1 MDIEKIKNDT
11 LRKKAEEILKNQLN
25 HIKIHSEDDEYIHEL
40 RVHQIEL
47 ELQNEELRDAQ
58 IKLEDSRLK
67 YFDLYNFA
75 PVGYFTLD
83 KDGIILDVN
92 LAGAA
97 LLGIERFNLNKRT
110 FIQYIVPD
118 HRNLFHH
125 HIINVL
131 KTGQELTV
139 NIKLLKMDNGS
150 FYAHLETIKVLD
162 ENGNFKEFR
171 IAVTDISDLKNTEA
185 ALKESEERYRE
196 IFVNNHAA
204 MLLIDPSNGDIIDA
218 NPAATNFYRYTLD
231 ELVKMKI
238 SDINIS
244 DDNLVLEEMQK
255 AESKQ
260 KNHFIFKHRLS
271 NGEIRD
277 VDVYS
282 GLINQK
288 GKPLLYSI
296 IHDIT
301 VQKKA
306 EIALRDSEN
315 RYRSLFENMLEG
327 FAFCKMIF
335 DKNNHPVDW
344 IYLDVNN
351 AFDRLTGLENII
363 GKKVTEAIPGIK
375 ESDPELFEV
384 YGRVALTGEPEIFE
398 IDFKPLNV
406 WFNISVFSPEKE
418 YFVAVF
424 ENITKRK
431 KSELALKEIRHN
443 LELEVK
449 ERTKELKSANEYNR
463 SLIEASLDPLVTIG
477 PDGKITD
484 VNRSTEKFTG
494 RTRNELIGTDFSDY
508 FTEPKK
514 AREGYQKVFNEGF
527 VLDYP
532 LEIKN
537 KNGHTTPVLYNAS
550 VYKNEFNEVTG
561 VFAAARDITKMKIVE
576 KKLKKNQD
584 TLEKKVIERT
594 KALAQSNKE
603 LKEFAYVASHDLK
616 EPLRM
621 ITSFLQLLEH
631 RYKDQLDQN
640 ANEFIEFAVEG
651 AKRMDKMINDLLD
664 YSRIG
669 NQEREFEY
677 LQSEKLLKTVLIN
690 LKSTIEDSNA
700 SITHDTLPLIFA
712 NEQMM
717 IQLFQNLISNSIK
730 YHGEKNPEIHI
741 SADNVDD
748 EYIFAVKDN
757 GIGIDQNHLERIFTI
772 FKRLHTREEYEGTG
786 IGLAIVKKIVQKHR
800 GKIWAE
806 SEQGKGTTFYF
817 TLPNQSY

>member
-1 MDIEKIKNDT
+1 MATEKLKNDK
-11 LRKKAEEILKNQLN
+11 LRKKAEEILQNQFN
-25 HIKIHSEDDEYIHEL
+25 HTRIHSEDDEYIHEL

-47 ELQNEELRDAQ
+47 EIQNEELRDAQ
-58 IKLEDSRLK
+58 IKLEDSRRK

-83 KDGIILDVN
+83 KDGNISDVN
-92 LAGAA
+92 LVGGV
-97 LLGIERFNLNKRT
+97 LLGIERLNLNKST
-110 FIQYIVPD
+110 FIQYIVPE
-118 HRNLFHH
+118 HRNIFHH
-125 HIINVL
+125 HIRKVMESGN
-131 KTGQELTV
+131 ELTV
-139 NIKLLKMDNGS
+139 NIKLLKMDNDP
-150 FYAHLETIKVLD
+150 FYAHLDTIRVLD

-171 IAVTDISDLKNTEA
+171 ITVTDIQDLKNTEE

-196 IFVNNHAA
+196 IFFNNHAS
-204 MLLIDPSNGDIIDA
+204 MLLIDPINGDIIDA
-218 NPAATNFYRYTLD
+218 NPAAAVFYRYTLD

-238 SDINIS
+238 TDINVS
-244 DDNLVLEEMQK
+244 NDNLVMEEMQK

-327 FAFCKMIF
+327 FAYCKMIF
-335 DKNNHPVDW
+335 DKDNHPLDW
-344 IYLDVNN
+344 IYLDVND
-351 AFDRLTGLENII
+351 AFDRLTGLKNIV
-363 GKKVTEAIPGIK
+363 GKKVTEAIPGVK
-375 ESDPELFEV
+375 ESDHELFEV
-384 YGRVALTGEPEIFE
+384 YGRVALTGKPEIFE

-406 WFNISVFSPEKE
+406 WFNISVFSPKKE

-424 ENITKRK
+424 EDITERK
-431 KSELALKEIRHN
+431 KSELALKEIKHN
-443 LELEVK
+443 LEIKVK
-449 ERTKELKSANEYNR
+449 ERTQELKSANVYNR

-477 PDGKITD
+477 SDGKITD
-484 VNRSTEKFTG
+484 VNNSTEKFTG

-514 AREGYQKVFNEGF
+514 AREGYKKVFKEGF

-537 KNGHTTPVLYNAS
+537 KNGHTTSVLYNAS

-561 VFAAARDITKMKIVE
+561 VFAAARDITKMKNVE
-576 KKLKKNQD
+576 NKLKKYQN
-584 TLEKKVIERT
+584 TLEKKVSLRT
-594 KALAQSNKE
+594 KALEQSNKE

-621 ITSFLQLLEH
+621 ITSFLQLIEL
-631 RYKDQLDQN
+631 RYKDQLDQD
-640 ANEFIEFAVEG
+640 ANEFIGFAVEG
-651 AKRMDKMINDLLD
+651 SKRMDKMINDLLE

-677 LQSEKLLKTVLIN
+677 LQSEKLLETVLMN
-690 LKSTIEDSNA
+690 LKSAIEDTNTL
-700 SITHDTLPLIFA
+700 ITHDPLPLIFA

-741 SADNVDD
+741 SADNVND
-748 EYIFAVKDN
+748 EYIFAIKDN

-772 FKRLHTREEYEGTG
+772 FQRLHTREEYEGTG
-786 IGLAIVKKIVQKHR
+786 IGLAIVQKIVQKHH
-800 GKIWAE
+800 GKIWVE
-806 SEQGKGTTFYF
+806 SELGKGTTFYF
-817 TLPNQSY
+817 TIPDK

>member
-1 MDIEKIKNDT
+1 MDNEKIKDDK
-11 LRKKAEEILKNQLN
+11 LRKKAEKIIQNQLN
-25 HIKIHSEDDEYIHEL
+25 DSKGADEINHNI

-47 ELQNEELRDAQ
+47 ELQNEELKESQ
-58 IKLEDSRLK
+58 IMLEDSQRK

-75 PVGYFTLD
+75 PIGYFTLT
-83 KDGIILDVN
+83 KEGIILEVN
-92 LAGAA
+92 LAGAR
-97 LLGIERFNLNKRT
+97 LLGLERLSLHKSA
-110 FIQYIVPD
+110 FIQYIPPD
-118 HRNLFHH
+118 YRNIFNN

-131 KTGQELTV
+131 KTEQKLNV
-139 NIKLLKMDNGS
+139 NIKLLKNDSSS

-171 IAVTDISDLKNTEA
+171 ITVTDIQDLKNTEE

-196 IFVNNHAA
+196 IFANNHAA

-231 ELVKMKI
+231 ELVTMKI

-244 DDNLVLEEMQK
+244 DENLVLEEMQK
-255 AESKQ
+255 AESEQ
-260 KNHFIFKHRLS
+260 KNHFTFKHRLS

-282 GLINQK
+282 GLINQQ
-288 GKPLLYSI
+288 GKSLLYSI
-296 IHDIT
+296 IHDVT
-301 VQKKA
+301 VQKKT
-306 EIALRDSEN
+306 EIALRESEK
-315 RYRSLFENMLEG
+315 RYHSLFENMLEG
-327 FAFCKMIF
+327 LAYCKMIF
-335 DKNNHPVDW
+335 DKDNRPIDW

-351 AFDRLTGLENII
+351 AFYRITGLENII
-363 GKKVTEAIPGIK
+363 GKKVTEAIPGVN
-375 ESDPELFEV
+375 ESDLELFEV
-384 YGRVALTGEPEIFE
+384 YGRVALTRKPEIFQ

-424 ENITKRK
+424 EDITKRK

-443 LELEVK
+443 LEFKVE
-449 ERTKELKSANEYNR
+449 ERTQELKSANEYNR

-477 PDGKITD
+477 QDGKITD
-484 VNRSTEKFTG
+484 VNHATENITG
-494 RTRNELIGTDFSDY
+494 FTRNELIGTDFSDY
-508 FTEPKK
+508 FLEPKK
-514 AREGYQKVFNEGF
+514 AREGYQKVFKEGF

-537 KNGHTTPVLYNAS
+537 KNGHSTSVVYNAS
-550 VYKNEFNEVTG
+550 VYKNEFNEVKG
-561 VFAAARDITKMKIVE
+561 VFAAARDITEMKKAE
-576 KKLKKNQD
+576 EKLKRYQN
-584 TLEKKVIERT
+584 TLEKKVKDRT
-594 KALAQSNKE
+594 KALEQSNRE
-603 LKEFAYVASHDLK
+603 LEEFAYVASHDLK

-621 ITSFLQLLEH
+621 ISSFLQLLER

-640 ANEFIEFAVEG
+640 ANEFIGFAVEG
-651 AKRMDKMINDLLD
+651 AKRMDMMINDLLD

-677 LQSEKLLKTVLIN
+677 LQSEKLLGTVLIN
-690 LKSTIEDSNA
+690 LKSAIEDNNA
-700 SITHDTLPLIFA
+700 IITHDPLPLIFA

-730 YHGEKNPEIHI
+730 YHGEKNPKIHI
-741 SADNVDD
+741 SVDNVDD
-748 EYIFAVKDN
+748 EYIFAIKDN
-757 GIGIDQNHLERIFTI
+757 GIGMDQNHLGQIFTI

-786 IGLAIVKKIVQKHR
+786 IGLAIAQKIIQKHR

-806 SEQGKGTTFYF
+806 SEPGKGTTFFF
-817 TLPNQSY
+817 TISQINY

>member
-1 MDIEKIKNDT
+1 MDKDKIKNNK
-11 LRKKAEEILKNQLN
+11 LRKKAEKILQSQFND
-25 HIKIHSEDDEYIHEL
+25 SEYADEVKHNL

-47 ELQNEELRDAQ
+47 ELQNEELKESQ
-58 IKLEDSRLK
+58 IKLEDSQRK

-75 PVGYFTLD
+75 PIGYFTLN
-83 KDGIILDVN
+83 KNGIILEVN
-92 LAGAA
+92 LAGAE
-97 LLGIERFNLNKRT
+97 LLGVERLNLRNRA
-110 FIQYIVPD
+110 FIQYISPD
-118 HRNLFHH
+118 HRNIFHH
-125 HIINVL
+125 HIMDVL
-131 KTGQELTV
+131 KTGHELTV
-139 NIKLLKMDNGS
+139 NINLLKMDNNP

-171 IAVTDISDLKNTEA
+171 ITVTNIQDLKNTEQ

-204 MLLIDPSNGDIIDA
+204 MLLIDPNNGDIIDA

-238 SDINIS
+238 FDINIS
-244 DDNLVLEEMQK
+244 NDNSILKEMQK

-260 KNHFIFKHRLS
+260 ENHFIFKHKLS

-282 GLINQK
+282 GLINQN
-288 GKPLLYSI
+288 GKHLLYSI

-301 VQKKA
+301 AQKKA
-306 EIALRDSEN
+306 EIALRESEN

-327 FAFCKMIF
+327 FAYCRMIF
-335 DKNNHPVDW
+335 DRDNLPVDW
-344 IYLDVNN
+344 IYLDVNS
-351 AFDRLTGLENII
+351 AFDKLTGLENIV
-363 GKKVTEAIPGIK
+363 GKKVTDSIPGIK
-375 ESDPELFEV
+375 ESDPELFEI
-384 YGRVALTGEPEIFE
+384 YGRVALTGAPEIFE
-398 IDFKPLNV
+398 INLKSLNI
-406 WFNISVFSPEKE
+406 WFNVSVFSPEKE

-424 ENITKRK
+424 EDITKRK
-431 KSELALKEIRHN
+431 KSELALKDIKHN
-443 LELEVK
+443 LELKVK

-477 PDGKITD
+477 QDGKITD
-484 VNRSTEKFTG
+484 VNNSTERFTG
-494 RTRNELIGTDFSDY
+494 FTRDELIGTDFSDY
-508 FTEPKK
+508 FTVPKK
-514 AREGYQKVFNEGF
+514 AREGYQKVFKEGF

-537 KNGHTTPVLYNAS
+537 KNGHKTSVIYNAS
-550 VYKNEFNEVTG
+550 VYKNEFNEVKG
-561 VFAAARDITKMKIVE
+561 VFAAARDITKMKKAE
-576 KKLKKNQD
+576 EKLKRYQD
-584 TLEKKVIERT
+584 TLEKKVKDRT
-594 KALAQSNKE
+594 KALEQSNRE
-603 LKEFAYVASHDLK
+603 LEEFAYVASHDLK

-621 ITSFLQLLEH
+621 ISSFLQLLEQ

-640 ANEFIEFAVEG
+640 ANEFIGFAVEG
-651 AKRMDKMINDLLD
+651 AQRMDMMINDLLE

-677 LQSEKLLKTVLIN
+677 LRSEKLLKTVLIN
-690 LKSTIEDSNA
+690 LKSTIEDNNA
-700 SITHDTLPLIFA
+700 IITHDQLPLIFA

-717 IQLFQNLISNSIK
+717 IQLFQNLLSNSIK
-730 YHGEKNPEIHI
+730 YHGEKSPKIHI

-748 EYIFAVKDN
+748 EYIFKINDN
-757 GIGIDQNHLERIFTI
+757 GIGMDQNHLGQIFTI

-786 IGLAIVKKIVQKHR
+786 IGLAIAQKIVQKHR

-806 SEQGKGTTFYF
+806 SEPGKGTTFYF
-817 TLPNQSY
+817 TIPNQSY